1 MVAEPALL
9 HSTSALFGAMI
20 VGGASLTAAIYS
32 QWYQGRLQMMN
43 REANKRE
50 AIYGEFIMSA
60 SKAVVKACIT
70 DNLSWTRDEQHLIGL
85 INRMRLF
92 APPVVITEAEAVIR
106 TLVGIALQP
115 KRELNELAK
124 TTLTDRSVPDLLL
137 RFSLASQ
144 ADLKGIYR
152 PAGHRYFEVISVTL
166 GEAKRRLRDLIL
178 RVRPPQQTIGARLDT
193 LVRAECYAED
203 RHASR
208 GRKRHP
214 QLAIVR
220 DPNTRRELP

>member
-1 MVAEPALL
+1 MVAEPVLL
-9 HSTSALFGAMI
+9 HSTSALMGAMI
-20 VGGASLTAAIYS
+20 VGGASLAAAIYS

-60 SKAVVKACIT
+60 SKAVVKASIT

-92 APPVVITEAEAVIR
+92 APPAVITEAEAVIR
-106 TLVGIALQP
+106 TMVAIALEP
-115 KRELNELAK
+115 KRDLNELAR

-144 ADLKGIYR
+144 ADLKSIFR
-152 PAGHRYFEVISVTL
+152 PAGNRYFEIVSRAVA
-166 GEAKRRLRDLIL
+166 EATRYLRDRIA
-178 RVRPPQQTIGARLDT
+178 RSGGPPSKLLARAGPGSLG
-193 LVRAECYAED
+193 LSVHAED
-203 RHASR
+203 RRPNRARAAS
-208 GRKRHP
+208 
-214 QLAIVR
+214 
-220 DPNTRRELP
+220 

>member
-1 MVAEPALL
+1 MPADPELL

-32 QWYQGRLQMMN
+32 QWYQGRLQTMN

-92 APPVVITEAEAVIR
+92 APPAVITEAETVIR
-106 TLVGIALQP
+106 TLVGISLQP
-115 KRELNELAK
+115 KRDLNELAK
-124 TTLTDRSVPDLLL
+124 TTFTDRSVPDLLL

-144 ADLKGIYR
+144 ADLKDIYR
-152 PAGHRYFEVISVTL
+152 PAANKFLEIVSCKAARSC
-166 GEAKRRLRDLIL
+166 RRLRKWVVGMAVPQGIW
-178 RVRPPQQTIGARLDT
+178 RPNLATLARSEPQHNDDCGIR
-193 LVRAECYAED
+193 
-203 RHASR
+203 R
-208 GRKRHP
+208 GRARS
-214 QLAIVR
+214 
-220 DPNTRRELP
+220 

>member
-1 MVAEPALL
+1 MVPEPALL
-9 HSTSALFGAMI
+9 HSTSALMGAMI

-32 QWYQGRLQMMN
+32 QWYQGRLLMMN

-92 APPVVITEAEAVIR
+92 APPCVITEAESVIR

-115 KRELNELAK
+115 KRDLNELAR

-144 ADLKGIYR
+144 ADLKSIYR
-152 PAGHRYFEVISVTL
+152 PSGNRYREIVSRMIARANGYLHDRIVRNGSAQRGRGTHVVT
-166 GEAKRRLRDLIL
+166 
-178 RVRPPQQTIGARLDT
+178 VART
-193 LVRAECYAED
+193 ERHSED
-203 RHASR
+203 RRTSR
-208 GRKRHP
+208 AR
-214 QLAIVR
+214 AA
-220 DPNTRRELP
+220 

>member
-1 MVAEPALL
+1 MIAEPALL

-92 APPVVITEAEAVIR
+92 APPAVITKAEAVIE

-115 KRELNELAK
+115 KRDLNELAK

-152 PAGHRYFEVISVTL
+152 SSGNRCFEIILRPVAEASRYF
-166 GEAKRRLRDLIL
+166 RDWIA
-178 RVRPPQQTIGARLDT
+178 RSGARQQ
-193 LVRAECYAED
+193 
-203 RHASR
+203 ASR
-208 GRKRHP
+208 SS
-214 QLAIVR
+214 QSMLAPKIATRVA
-220 DPNTRRELP
+220 PPKTRRDMP

>member
-1 MVAEPALL
+1 MVAEPTLL
-9 HSTSALFGAMI
+9 HSTSALMGAMI

-70 DNLSWTRDEQHLIGL
+70 DSLSWTRDEQHLIGL

-92 APPVVITEAEAVIR
+92 APAAVITEAEAVIR
-106 TLVGIALQP
+106 TLVGISLQP
-115 KRELNELAK
+115 KRELSELAK

-144 ADLKGIYR
+144 ADLKDIYR
-152 PAGHRYFEVISVTL
+152 GSGNSYFEIVSRAVSGAGRYIRDRTVRIGRHLRACFWRSSTVARSVHHSEDRCT
-166 GEAKRRLRDLIL
+166 G
-178 RVRPPQQTIGARLDT
+178 GAR
-193 LVRAECYAED
+193 A
-203 RHASR
+203 AS
-208 GRKRHP
+208 
-214 QLAIVR
+214 
-220 DPNTRRELP
+220 

>member
-1 MVAEPALL
+1 M
-9 HSTSALFGAMI
+9 GAMI

-32 QWYQGRLQMMN
+32 QWYQGRLQMMH

-60 SKAVVKACIT
+60 SKAVVKASIT

-92 APPVVITEAEAVIR
+92 APPGVITEAEAVIR
-106 TLVGIALQP
+106 ILVGIALQP

-137 RFSLASQ
+137 LFSLASQ
-144 ADLKGIYR
+144 TDLKNIYR
-152 PAGHRYFEVISVTL
+152 PTGKRYFKIVLRAVA
-166 GEAKRRLRDLIL
+166 GAGRYLRDRIAQVELL
-178 RVRPPQQTIGARLDT
+178 CKLVKTGRPRSRGQCVIPKFAGRAVPQQNPGPANDR
-193 LVRAECYAED
+193 YA
-203 RHASR
+203 AKL
-208 GRKRHP
+208 G
-214 QLAIVR
+214 
-220 DPNTRRELP
+220 TF

>member
-1 MVAEPALL
+1 ML
-9 HSTSALFGAMI
+9 HSTSALAGAMI

-60 SKAVVKACIT
+60 SKAVVKASIT
-70 DNLSWTRDEQHLIGL
+70 DKLSWTRDEQHLIGL

-92 APPVVITEAEAVIR
+92 APPAVITEAESVIR
-106 TLVGIALQP
+106 TLVGIALEP
-115 KRELNELAK
+115 KRDLNELAK

-144 ADLKGIYR
+144 ADLKSIYR
-152 PAGHRYFEVISVTL
+152 PSGNRLTESISHAAGEVS
-166 GEAKRRLRDLIL
+166 RRLRSRIA
-178 RVRPPQQTIGARLDT
+178 TIGRPASTLGTRLVA
-193 LVRAECYAED
+193 LPRKERHAED
-203 RHASR
+203 RRPGQQAQAAS
-208 GRKRHP
+208 
-214 QLAIVR
+214 
-220 DPNTRRELP
+220 